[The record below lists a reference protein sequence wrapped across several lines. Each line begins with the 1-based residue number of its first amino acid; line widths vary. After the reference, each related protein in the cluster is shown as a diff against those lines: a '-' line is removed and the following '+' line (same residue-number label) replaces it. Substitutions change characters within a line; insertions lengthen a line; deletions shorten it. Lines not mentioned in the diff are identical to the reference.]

1 MNSQNTDLAFLSAS
15 ELAAEMG
22 AGRLSPVAV
31 MDRFLDRIQRYD
43 EKLHAFVTV
52 YADEAREAADAAGK
66 AIRTGHAVGPFHG
79 VPIALKDIID
89 LEGRIT
95 TGGSKVW
102 EHRVSAT
109 TASLARRLIQAG
121 MIVIGKTHT
130 VEFAMGGWGTNE
142 HMGTAWNPWDL
153 ATHRAPGGSSAG
165 SGVSVAAGMAPWA
178 IGTDTGGSVR
188 LPASWCGLAGLKAT
202 IGRISTHG
210 VLPLSTTLD
219 TPGPMCRT
227 VEDAAR
233 LYQVLAGPDPLDPK
247 TMLHPIEDPMPSLR
261 RGVVGLRLAAMHASE
276 REKVAADILA
286 AYDES
291 VALLSRLGA
300 EVVEV
305 AMPKSFDDLG
315 AVTGRIIGSEGYYF
329 VGDLVD
335 DMDLPLDPAVR
346 PRIWLGK
353 DVSAR
358 DYQRALAEQQA
369 LVAEFRAAL
378 EGFDGWLSPT
388 TTTSAPPLDEIDQSA
403 TPAVFTRAAN
413 LLEMCAATVP
423 NGFTADGLPS
433 ALQIACAGLDEATAL
448 RIAWA
453 HEDATKWTGRV
464 PPGLEA

>member
-1 MNSQNTDLAFLSAS
+1 MNTQNTDPAFLSAS

-22 AGRLSPVAV
+22 AGRLSPVGV
-31 MDRFLDRIQRYD
+31 MDRFLERIERYD
-43 EKLHAFVTV
+43 EKLHAYVRV
-52 YADEAREAADAAGK
+52 YADEAREAADAAAK

-89 LEGRIT
+89 MEGRVT

-102 EHRVSAT
+102 DERISPT
-109 TASLARRLIQAG
+109 TATLAARLIQAG

-142 HMGTAWNPWDL
+142 HMGSAWNPWDL
-153 ATHRAPGGSSAG
+153 ETHRAPGGSSAG

-188 LPASWCGLAGLKAT
+188 LPSAWCGLAGLKVT
-202 IGRISTHG
+202 VGRISTHG

-233 LYQVLAGPDPLDPK
+233 LYKVMAGPDPLDPR
-247 TMLHPIEDPMPSLR
+247 TMLHAVEDPMPDLK
-261 RGVVGLRLAAMHASE
+261 RGVAGLRLASLPASE
-276 REKVAADILA
+276 REQVAPDVLA

-291 VALLSRLGA
+291 LALLSSLGA
-300 EVVEV
+300 EVQELT
-305 AMPKSFDDLG
+305 PPRSFDALG
-315 AVTGRIIGSEGYYF
+315 AATGRIIGCEGYFF
-329 VGDLVD
+329 VGELVD
-335 DMDLPLDPAVR
+335 DMDLPVDSAVR

-369 LVAEFRAAL
+369 LKTEFRAAL
-378 EGFDGWLSPT
+378 AGFDAWLSPT
-388 TTTSAPPLDEIDQSA
+388 TATAAPAVDGIDQSQ
-403 TPAVFTRAAN
+403 TPAIFTRAAN
-413 LLEMCAATVP
+413 ILEMCAATVP
-423 NGFTADGLPS
+423 NGFTSAGLPS
-433 ALQIACAGLDEATAL
+433 ALQIACAGLDEAMAL

-453 HEDATKWTGRV
+453 HENATEWTGRV